1 MPEDSFNP
9 KPVLHSILLSDR
21 LRPEFYRFMQGVDC
35 QQVARSFQGCWEKRM
50 AWLKL
55 TVVADAASFM
65 PTFESLDDVL
75 SVDVHEL
82 SSSLNTT
89 RKYNVRCF
97 LLS

>member
-1 MPEDSFNP
+1 
-9 KPVLHSILLSDR
+9 
-21 LRPEFYRFMQGVDC
+21 
-35 QQVARSFQGCWEKRM
+35 M

-65 PTFESLDDVL
+65 PTFESLDDVS

-82 SSSLNTT
+82 SSSLNMT
-89 RKYNVRCF
+89 RKYDVQYF